1 LNLLDEEDVDFITIN
16 VYAKE
21 ALTEAVDK
29 ELQAKLDAHNEYIK
43 FLQEEIEKEEKAL
56 EAAKNDFIKEAIQR
70 RLDALKEDLEKALP
84 EEVKNDTV
92 EEAPVEETIEDE
104 IQEEPTEEIVAV
116 EEEPIEEKEEEVK
129 ESLKETVDTD
139 LDDAIEARF
148 LGVTHVGPKM
158 SDLTPEEQKIIKSG
172 NKEEIKKIVAKY
184 KKEETKESL
193 AESLTEDTANKDL
206 TDAEF
211 KELMANLS
219 KNESVEED
227 FDLDLLEE
235 IDEKVLAKAAFKNL
249 KENTKNLTAIK
260 ITNCE
265 IKDSKLVLEG
275 KIKVANEV
283 KPLKYICE
291 NFKIVDNEN
300 IKADCLAECLDN
312 TKQCV
317 VNGNIKNNILNITKI
332 KNN

>member
-1 LNLLDEEDVDFITIN
+1 MDPALLLKAAICLPDENIYFFDSN
-16 VYAKE
+16 Y
-21 ALTEAVDK
+21 
-29 ELQAKLDAHNEYIK
+29 
-43 FLQEEIEKEEKAL
+43 
-56 EAAKNDFIKEAIQR
+56 
-70 RLDALKEDLEKALP
+70 KEDI
-84 EEVKNDTV
+84 
-92 EEAPVEETIEDE
+92 IE
-104 IQEEPTEEIVAV
+104 IAKRSKI
-116 EEEPIEEKEEEVK
+116 EVK
-129 ESLKETVDTD
+129 ESL
-139 LDDAIEARF
+139 I
-148 LGVTHVGPKM
+148 
-158 SDLTPEEQKIIKSG
+158 
-172 NKEEIKKIVAKY
+172 
-184 KKEETKESL
+184 
-193 AESLTEDTANKDL
+193 ESLTEDTANKDL

-235 IDEKVLAKAAFKNL
+235 IDEKVLAKTAFKNL

-275 KIKVANEV
+275 KIKVTNEV
-283 KPLKYICE
+283 KPLKYVCE

-317 VNGNIKNNILNITKI
+317 INGNIKNNTLTITKI